1 MTQLTRSTKVA
12 LMVGAVLVLLIPLG
26 IAAYRY
32 PPFLRFVQSLFGAPN
47 SVISQKYKVESIVPD
62 YDLRLVDTAY
72 LEWLTT
78 KLQLFNDQGVIDP
91 IYHIDKSSLNRRTIT
106 SITLRL
112 VEHVNFPLT
121 SLMPEMRP
129 FEPVRRTGSAEYA
142 IEGDTLII
150 SVYLN
155 VADIAKDKNFGKDE
169 LGQKFIQLV
178 SMIMYNASFK
188 EKDSVG
194 SARDI
199 DIVRDIRDYLQG
211 NIFPWP
217 FVVEEKL

>member
-12 LMVGAVLVLLIPLG
+12 LMVGAVLVLLIPLS

-32 PPFLRFVQSLFGAPN
+32 PPFLRFVQSLFGAPK
-47 SVISQKYKVESIVPD
+47 SVISQKYKVESIVPG

-78 KLQLFNDQGVIDP
+78 KLQLFNDQGVIEP
-91 IYHIDKSSLNRRTIT
+91 TYYIDRSNLDRRTIA
-106 SITLRL
+106 SITFRL

-121 SLMPEMRP
+121 SLMPELRP
-129 FEPVRRTGSAEYA
+129 FEPARRTGSAEYV

-150 SVYLN
+150 SVYIN
-155 VADIAKDKNFGKDE
+155 IADLTKDKNFGKDE

-178 SMIMYNASFK
+178 SLIMYNASFK
-188 EKDSVG
+188 EKDSAG

-199 DIVRDIRDYLQG
+199 GTLSDIRQYLRG

-217 FVVEEKL
+217 FVVEEKI